1 MAEKTQEQ
9 EEQGLKC
16 PICGKKLED
25 NFFEYHC
32 DDCGFKVQ
40 HVISGTKIEY
50 ELPSISQ
57 GPEAGAGVLQLL

>member
-1 MAEKTQEQ
+1 MAEEKQ

-40 HVISGTKIEY
+40 HVISGTKIEDD
-50 ELPSISQ
+50 ELKKNS
-57 GPEAGAGVLQLL
+57 GR